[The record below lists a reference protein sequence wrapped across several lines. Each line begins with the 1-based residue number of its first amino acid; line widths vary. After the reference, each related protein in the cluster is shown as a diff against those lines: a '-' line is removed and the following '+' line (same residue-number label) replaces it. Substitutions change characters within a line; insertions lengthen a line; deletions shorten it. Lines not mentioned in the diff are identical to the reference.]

1 MFFVNIFLQRL
12 EGDLD
17 CILDK
22 QDISKQLIVTFQQL
36 SDPYAYDQN
45 WFICQQAWLAFV
57 SSSNKLEMTL
67 LIIAREG

>member
-45 WFICQQAWLAFV
+45 
-57 SSSNKLEMTL
+57 
-67 LIIAREG
+67 